1 MRGTVCNDARYR
13 AVTTSVIGKHR
24 CQLPGSNDIRYRAE
38 SIPVTR
44 RYRVSLPGGRGCLF
58 GKRWV
63 GKGIK
68 ETGKRRYDGQDDI

>member
-44 RYRVSLPGGRGCLF
+44 RSRVSIPGGRGCLF
-58 GKRWV
+58 REAPDGERN
-63 GKGIK
+63 KGNRKKKI
-68 ETGKRRYDGQDDI
+68 

>member
-1 MRGTVCNDARYR
+1 MRGTVCNDVRYR

-44 RYRVSLPGGRGCLF
+44 RYRVFLPGGRGCLF
-58 GKRWV
+58 REALGGERN
-63 GKGIK
+63 KGNRKKKI
-68 ETGKRRYDGQDDI
+68 